1 MLRCYFPQPQL
12 WISLLALAVLASMGL
27 GCSQNPYLAASGGAT
42 WQAPQ
47 TASVN
52 TTDVQI
58 AELSRRVQLLDDNNR
73 QLHTQL
79 AQSEQQTQVYRDES
93 EVLRRQL
100 ADVSKQLESSAI
112 AARNAEQ
119 RVRGMQASSQMRGGA
134 TIVPNTNLSQLASQ
148 LNTGGLPVVQDGA
161 SIRILI
167 PSDRL
172 FQSGTAQLL
181 PSASQTLDPIANQL
195 RTVFPRQRIAIEGH
209 TDNATL
215 YGGSLATSHQLTSAQ
230 SGAILEMLTRRNG
243 LHPEQLFTIAQ
254 GASVPRQSNETPA
267 GRADNRRIELVIYP
281 DTVQSF

>member
-1 MLRCYFPQPQL
+1 M
-12 WISLLALAVLASMGL
+12 ALAMLASLGV
-27 GCSQNPYLAASGGAT
+27 GCSQNPYLAAPGGAT

-58 AELSRRVQLLDDNNR
+58 AELNRRVQLLDDNNR

-100 ADVSKQLESSAI
+100 ADVSKQMEASAI

-119 RVRGMQASSQMRGGA
+119 RVRGMQASSQVRGGA

-172 FQSGTAQLL
+172 FQQGTAQLL
-181 PSASQTLDPIANQL
+181 PAASQTLDPIANQL

-230 SGAILEMLTRRNG
+230 SGAILEVLTRRNG
-243 LHPEQLFTIAQ
+243 LPPEQLFTIAQ

-281 DTVQSF
+281 DTVQSL

>member
-1 MLRCYFPQPQL
+1 MLRYLPQPQR
-12 WISLLALAVLASMGL
+12 WISLMALAMLASLGV
-27 GCSQNPYLAASGGAT
+27 GCSQNPYLAAPGGAT

-58 AELSRRVQLLDDNNR
+58 AELNRRVQLLDDNNR

-100 ADVSKQLESSAI
+100 ADVSKQMESSAI

-119 RVRGMQASSQMRGGA
+119 RVRGMQASSQVRGGA

-172 FQSGTAQLL
+172 FQQGTAQLL

-230 SGAILEMLTRRNG
+230 SGAILEVLTRRNG
-243 LHPEQLFTIAQ
+243 LPPEQLFTIAQ

-281 DTVQSF
+281 DTVQSL